1 MNPKTI
7 VALLVLATG
16 GMATAGSDTTKRYG
30 IQHAKIRYEI
40 RGGGDIMGM
49 VKTKIKGKKRVIFDH
64 YGTKEITE
72 VAKVT
77 QTTTNGKSKME
88 KVHTMTYINGGT
100 LYRVDFKH
108 KRIIRM
114 KNAGMAAATLFGG
127 AKNRAKNGKAMMQKM
142 GGKMIGKD
150 KVLGY
155 TCEVWDLMGVQQCI
169 YKGVVLRI
177 VSDIMGMKNSEV
189 ATQIDFSPTL
199 NPNSF
204 KLPDFPIYDVQGN
217 KLERSKLD
225 TMDERSEV
233 KAEKNAEDM
242 AALGAAM
249 ATAMQSAGV
258 KKGETLTKAQEKKME
273 NSMMNAMFP
282 RMKRKMLAESKAL
295 EFAKVCLEKADT
307 LKEANAC
314 EEKMDTT
321 RAEPSGPEDKLQ
333 KWDSKTKKE
342 TLGFIDQ
349 ALKNMECAKKANSM
363 QEMRQC
369 MPEN

>member
-1 MNPKTI
+1 MNPKPI
-7 VALLVLATG
+7 VALLVLATS
-16 GMATAGSDTTKRYG
+16 GMATAGSDTAKRYG

-49 VKTKIKGKKRVIFDH
+49 VKTKIKGKKQVIFDH

-77 QTTTNGKSKME
+77 QTTTNGKSKVK
-88 KVHTMTYINGGT
+88 KVHTMTYMNGGI
-100 LYRVDFKH
+100 LYRVDFKR

-114 KNAGMAAATLFGG
+114 KNAGMAASAMLGG
-127 AKNRAKNGKAMMQKM
+127 SENRAKSGKAMMQKM

-177 VSDIMGMKNSEV
+177 VSDIMGMRNSEV
-189 ATQIDFSPTL
+189 ATQIDFSSTL
-199 NPNSF
+199 NPKSF
-204 KLPDFPIYDVQGN
+204 KLPDFPMYDVQGN
-217 KLERSKLD
+217 RLDRGKLD
-225 TMDERSEV
+225 AMDKRSAAQAKKSAENMKELTTM
-233 KAEKNAEDM
+233 
-242 AALGAAM
+242 M
-249 ATAMQSAGV
+249 ATAVQSAGV
-258 KKGETLTKAQEKKME
+258 QKGRSPTKIQEKKIE

-282 RMKRKMLAESKAL
+282 RMKREMLAESKAL
-295 EFAKVCLEKADT
+295 EFVKVCLEKADT

-314 EEKMDTT
+314 EEKMDTMS
-321 RAEPSGPEDKLQ
+321 AEPSDPEDKLQ

-342 TLGFIDQ
+342 TLGFINQ
-349 ALKNMECAKKANSM
+349 ALKNMECAKEANSM

-369 MPEN
+369 MPQN